1 MSPTACN
8 NRGITIVEV
17 LITLFLTAVG
27 IMALLS
33 MQPTSWSAAGR
44 SDFMGRAAGILQS
57 ELERS
62 ELWIM
67 NPNNTFET
75 ACDPSGRKL
84 YATATGTTIC
94 TRTIN
99 ASSQETAQAGDVPY
113 IVATTVTRLA
123 GAAGATDAWT
133 VRIQV
138 TWPGNNRG
146 ITESTIVS
154 RQEYFRQ

>member
-1 MSPTACN
+1 MSPTVCN

-33 MQPTSWSAAGR
+33 MQPTSWNAAGR

-57 ELERS
+57 ELERN

-67 NPNNTFET
+67 NPAN
-75 ACDPSGRKL
+75 AVS
-84 YATATGTTIC
+84 TGVLPV
-94 TRTIN
+94 RN
-99 ASSQETAQAGDVPY
+99 VYASSPPTQQAGDVPFT
-113 IVATTVTRLA
+113 VNTTVLPL
-123 GAAGATDAWT
+123 GSATNAWT
-133 VRIQV
+133 VTIQV
-138 TWPGNNRG
+138 TWPGNARG
-146 ITESTIVS
+146 VQETAIVS

>member
-1 MSPTACN
+1 MSLTACN

-33 MQPTSWSAAGR
+33 MQPTSWNAAGR

-67 NPNNTFET
+67 NPNNNFAT
-75 ACDPSGRKL
+75 ACD
-84 YATATGTTIC
+84 AQGTNLFLGGPC
-94 TRTIN
+94 TRTAN
-99 ASSQETAQAGDVPY
+99 ASSQSTQQAGDVPY
-113 IVATTVTRLA
+113 TIATTVTPLA
-123 GAAGATDAWT
+123 GATNAWT
-133 VRIQV
+133 VRVQV
-138 TWPGNNRG
+138 TWPGNTRG
-146 ITESTIVS
+146 VSEAAIVS

>member
-1 MSPTACN
+1 MSPTVCN

-33 MQPTSWSAAGR
+33 MQPTSWNAAGR

-57 ELERS
+57 ELERN

-67 NPNNTFET
+67 NPAN
-75 ACDPSGRKL
+75 AVS
-84 YATATGTTIC
+84 TGVLPV
-94 TRTIN
+94 RN
-99 ASSQETAQAGDVPY
+99 VYASSQSTQQTGDVPFT
-113 IVATTVTRLA
+113 VNTTVLPL
-123 GAAGATDAWT
+123 GSATNAWT
-133 VRIQV
+133 VTIQV
-138 TWPGNNRG
+138 TWPGNTRG
-146 ITESTIVS
+146 VQETAIVS

>member
-1 MSPTACN
+1 MSRTACN

-33 MQPTSWSAAGR
+33 MQPTSWNAAGR

-57 ELERS
+57 ELERN

-67 NPNNTFET
+67 NPAN
-75 ACDPSGRKL
+75 AVS
-84 YATATGTTIC
+84 TGVLPV
-94 TRTIN
+94 RN
-99 ASSQETAQAGDVPY
+99 VYASSQPTQQAGDVPFT
-113 IVATTVTRLA
+113 VNTTVLPL
-123 GAAGATDAWT
+123 GSATNAWT
-133 VRIQV
+133 VTIQV
-138 TWPGNNRG
+138 TWPGNARG
-146 ITESTIVS
+146 VQETAIVS

>member
-1 MSPTACN
+1 MLRTACN
-8 NRGITIVEV
+8 NRGITIIEV

-33 MQPTSWSAAGR
+33 MQPMSWSAAGR

-67 NPNNTFET
+67 NPNNTFAT
-75 ACDPSGRKL
+75 NCDPSGRNL
-84 YATATGTTIC
+84 FLGTC
-94 TRTIN
+94 SRTVN
-99 ASSQETAQAGDVPY
+99 ASSQTTQQTGDVAY
-113 IVATTVTRLA
+113 TVATTI
-123 GAAGATDAWT
+123 AALGSTTNAWT

-138 TWPGNNRG
+138 TWPGNTRG
-146 ITESTIVS
+146 ITESAIVS